1 VRGLFSWRSGCR
13 GRDWSGSPPATA
25 ADELA
30 RLVERFGKDHVVV
43 ALINRGRPLDSTQ
56 NEVLVGEVRCGD
68 GGVEQRHY
76 SVPGSAPA
84 PSIDDLEGWLPAGQP
99 DDMVNRLVAP
109 RQEVTGLSAEWTM
122 CPKCAL
128 GRLSA
133 CFCCRVHPIGH
144 TMAIIAAAMSAW
156 ASWEIRSATGG
167 GVPSWPDRRP
177 RNRNQP
183 AVPASTRTSIQLS
196 EVDLIIVT

>member
-76 SVPGSAPA
+76 SVPGPRPPL
-84 PSIDDLEGWLPAGQP
+84 PSTTWRVGC
-99 DDMVNRLVAP
+99 P
-109 RQEVTGLSAEWTM
+109 RGNPTTWSTGS
-122 CPKCAL
+122 
-128 GRLSA
+128 S
-133 CFCCRVHPIGH
+133 
-144 TMAIIAAAMSAW
+144 
-156 ASWEIRSATGG
+156 
-167 GVPSWPDRRP
+167 RRGKK
-177 RNRNQP
+177 
-183 AVPASTRTSIQLS
+183 
-196 EVDLIIVT
+196 